1 MHPHLFLVLMNSRM
15 EAENQAPRDVDDC
28 LSVCSAELK
37 MNLVQVEAVFREELS
52 MGISVEA
59 LVE

>member
-37 MNLVQVEAVFREELS
+37 MNLVQVEAVFREELYIDIT
-52 MGISVEA
+52 M
-59 LVE
+59 